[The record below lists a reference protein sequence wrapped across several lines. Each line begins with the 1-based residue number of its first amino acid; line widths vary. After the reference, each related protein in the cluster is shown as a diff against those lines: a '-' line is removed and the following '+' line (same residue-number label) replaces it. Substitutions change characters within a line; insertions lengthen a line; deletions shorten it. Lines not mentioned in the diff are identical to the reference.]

1 VRCLKRPYFLIAIIV
16 VLSIGACAPYYVKHQ
31 RFFAA
36 VRAEKYAEAEAE
48 LASSRKAKR
57 KKNRILYLLERGH
70 VSYLQG
76 NYAQCKSYFLEA
88 DQLNETYKKQ
98 IGTEILAYVLNPKL
112 RPYQAESFEI
122 VMLHYYQAMAYMQT
136 GDYENALVE
145 GRRMNLQLAVMD
157 EKTKEKPKYTR
168 DAFGH
173 MVMGSLYEVS
183 GDANNAFI
191 AYRNALEI
199 YQKDYEELYGIKV
212 PQQLKQDLVRT
223 ALQTGFVAEA
233 DLYSKEF
240 NIPKDAAKSNADA
253 ELILVLE
260 SGWGAYKEE
269 WSIDF
274 VFSKHGDVVTF
285 TDPATGMVFNFPSSS
300 ISSSDASNLAAL
312 KVFRIAFPRYV
323 DTPPFF
329 RSFEITNDGM
339 TFYPED
345 IQPLNQIAKQSLQD
359 RFMKEMGD
367 ALLRFALKKAGEYAL
382 SKENKDAGALLGIA
396 NAISEQADTRNW
408 QTLPRSIS
416 YVRIPLHTGKNLV
429 NVQSTASNSSIR
441 NNVIEIDALK
451 GRKYLRSIRL
461 ISATK

>member
-1 VRCLKRPYFLIAIIV
+1 MRCLKRPYYFFVFILL
-16 VLSIGACAPYYVKHQ
+16 LSIGACAPYYVKHQ

-36 VRAEKYAEAEAE
+36 VRAEKYAEAETE
-48 LASSRKAKR
+48 LASSRKAKK
-57 KKNRILYLLERGH
+57 KKNRLLYLLERGH
-70 VSYLQG
+70 VSFLQG

-88 DQLNETYKKQ
+88 DHLNETYRKQ
-98 IGTEILAYVLNPKL
+98 VGTEILAYVLNPKL
-112 RPYQAESFEI
+112 RPYHAESFEV
-122 VMLHYYQAMAYMQT
+122 VMLHYYQAMAFMQM
-136 GDYENALVE
+136 GDYESALVE

-173 MVMGSLYEVS
+173 MVMGFLYEVA

-191 AYRNALEI
+191 AYRNAFEI
-199 YQKDYEELYGIKV
+199 YKDDYKELYGTSV
-212 PQQLKQDLVRT
+212 PKQLQRDLIRT
-223 ALQTGFVAEA
+223 ATQTGFIAEA
-233 DLYSKEF
+233 DRYA
-240 NIPKDAAKSNADA
+240 KDFGLPPDTIKTKADA
-253 ELILVLE
+253 ELILLLE

-269 WSIDF
+269 WSVDF
-274 VFSKHGDVVTF
+274 VFSKHGDIVTF
-285 TDPATGMVFNFPSSS
+285 TNPATGLIFNFPASS

-329 RSFEITNDGM
+329 RSFEVSNNGLSY
-339 TFYPED
+339 YPED
-345 IQPLNQIAKQSLQD
+345 IEPLNQIAKQSLQD
-359 RFMKEMGD
+359 RFMKEMGE

-416 YVRIPLHTGKNLV
+416 YVRVPLHAGKNLV
-429 NVQSTASNSSIR
+429 EVKSTATNSSIR
-441 NNVIEIDALK
+441 SNVIELDALK
-451 GRKYLRSIRL
+451 GKKYLRTIRL